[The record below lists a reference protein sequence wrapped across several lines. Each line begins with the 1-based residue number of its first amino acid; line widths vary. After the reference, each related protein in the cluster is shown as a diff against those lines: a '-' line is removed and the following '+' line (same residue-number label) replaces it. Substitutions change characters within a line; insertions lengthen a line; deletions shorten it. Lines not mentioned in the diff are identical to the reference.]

1 MPAPMAVERAAS
13 VRLARSNSALMFLLR
28 RPDDRAIARFIAS
41 ERGLPFS
48 YGGVGATRTGATPKG
63 YVADRYRVKLG
74 EGEEAFRMAVDALR
88 GWRQFGIGWTSLHPA
103 SAEIEVGFT
112 VAVLARHLGF
122 WSLNSARIVYTLDED
137 EPHRR
142 FGFAYGTL
150 PGHSEKGEEL
160 FSVEWDRTDEAV
172 HYAVFAFSR
181 PNHPLAW
188 PGYPFARML
197 QRRFRRDSTRAM
209 VEAVAGADRS

>member
-1 MPAPMAVERAAS
+1 
-13 VRLARSNSALMFLLR
+13 MFLLR
-28 RPDDRAIARFIAS
+28 KPDENAIARFITAQND
-41 ERGLPFS
+41 LPFS
-48 YGGVGATRTGATPKG
+48 YPEIGATRTGAVPKR

-74 EGEEAFRMAVDALR
+74 EGEVAYRRATDALR
-88 GWRQFGIGWTSLHPA
+88 GWRQFGIGWASLHPPGA
-103 SAEIEVGFT
+103 GTEAGST

-122 WSLNSARIVYTLDED
+122 WSLNSARVVYMLDERPG
-137 EPHRR
+137 ERGGVER

-150 PGHSEKGEEL
+150 PGHSERGEEL
-160 FSVEWDRTDEAV
+160 FSVEWDHADNAV

-181 PNHPLAW
+181 PNHLLTW

-209 VEAVAGADRS
+209 VEAVGGPSVR

>member
-1 MPAPMAVERAAS
+1 
-13 VRLARSNSALMFLLR
+13 MFLLR
-28 RPDDRAIARFIAS
+28 RPDDQAIARFVAS
-41 ERGLPFS
+41 ERDLPFS
-48 YGGVGATRTGATPKG
+48 YREVGSTRTDTTPKG

-74 EGEEAFRMAVDALR
+74 EGEEDFRRAVDALR

-103 SAEIEVGFT
+103 SAEIEVGST

-122 WSLNSARIVYTLDED
+122 WSLNSARIAYTLDED
-137 EPHRR
+137 ESLRR

-160 FSVEWDRTDEAV
+160 FSVEWDLTDDAV

-209 VEAVAGADRS
+209 VEAVAGTGSL

>member
-1 MPAPMAVERAAS
+1 
-13 VRLARSNSALMFLLR
+13 MFLLR
-28 RPDDRAIARFIAS
+28 KPDEEAIVRFVAAQ
-41 ERGLPFS
+41 RNLPFA
-48 YGGVGATRTGATPKG
+48 YHGIGATRESVPPKG

-74 EGEEAFRMAVDALR
+74 KGEEAYRRAKEALR
-88 GWRQFGIGWTSLHPA
+88 GWRQFGTGWTSLYPPGTG
-103 SAEIEVGFT
+103 IEVGSV

-122 WSLNSARIVYTLDED
+122 WSLNSARVVCTFDERSG
-137 EPHRR
+137 ERGGVER

-150 PGHSEKGEEL
+150 PGHSERGEEL
-160 FSVEWDRTDEAV
+160 FSVEWDHADDSV

-181 PNHPLAW
+181 PNHLLAW

-209 VEAVAGADRS
+209 VEAVGGPSVR

>member
-1 MPAPMAVERAAS
+1 
-13 VRLARSNSALMFLLR
+13 MFLLR
-28 RPDDRAIARFIAS
+28 RPDDQAIAKFIAL
-41 ERGLPFS
+41 ERDLPFS
-48 YGGVGATRTGATPKG
+48 YGEVGATRTDATPKG
-63 YVADRYRVKLG
+63 YVADLYRVKLG
-74 EGEEAFRMAVDALR
+74 EGEVAFRRAVDALW
-88 GWRQFGIGWTSLHPA
+88 GWRQFGIGWTSLHPS
-103 SAEIEVGFT
+103 SAGIEVGST

-137 EPHRR
+137 ESLRR

-160 FSVEWDRTDEAV
+160 FSVEWNRTDDAV

-181 PNHPLAW
+181 PSHPLAW

-209 VEAVAGADRS
+209 VEAVAGADSL